1 MEEVKQEEKQ
11 LKANKQDFLL
21 SSKRLKVENRDLRQ
35 ELEEMIQYS
44 QGLEN
49 RLGNEANRF
58 GEPND
63 QQEFII

>member
-1 MEEVKQEEKQ
+1 
-11 LKANKQDFLL
+11 
-21 SSKRLKVENRDLRQ
+21 VENRDLRQ

-49 RLGNEANRF
+49 RLGDEGNRF
-58 GEPND
+58 DQPND

>member
-1 MEEVKQEEKQ
+1 MEEVKQEENQ

-21 SSKRLKVENRDLRQ
+21 SSKRLKVENRDLKQ
-35 ELEEMIQYS
+35 ELEEMIEYS

-49 RLGNEANRF
+49 RLGDQANRF
-58 GEPND
+58 DQPND

>member
-11 LKANKQDFLL
+11 LKENKQDFLL

-49 RLGNEANRF
+49 RLGDEGNRF
-58 GEPND
+58 DQPND
-63 QQEFII
+63 QQQFII